1 MRTVER
7 RLAVLEAHT
16 TGADVVGIWRELHDW
31 NAHEHNNGL
40 VRVCGTDEN
49 LTQEAFAERY
59 PNGTLVRVIYTN
71 TWPPNGEASGESP

>member
-1 MRTVER
+1 MKAIDR
-7 RLAVLEAHT
+7 RLATLEART
-16 TGADVVGIWRELHDW
+16 AGADVVGIWYEPQDW

-59 PNGTLVRVIYTN
+59 PGGTLIRVIYTDK
-71 TWPPNGEASGESP
+71 WREEANI